1 MILNI
6 TSEVYAL
13 TRYRGVTI
21 KDLEN
26 TFEAYLYFSNEYK
39 EHMIDDV
46 LDSGLPLV
54 NPSLLDY
61 RDIDDY
67 ITSLFSGTEEKEI
80 NFLYKMMAMLE
91 RLDTRMNN
99 TDVFNIN
106 IETVNN
112 GFILDISSR
121 GNVLELRYLDLLK
134 VYKRKGFFNG

>member
-80 NFLYKMMAMLE
+80 NFLYKMMSMLE